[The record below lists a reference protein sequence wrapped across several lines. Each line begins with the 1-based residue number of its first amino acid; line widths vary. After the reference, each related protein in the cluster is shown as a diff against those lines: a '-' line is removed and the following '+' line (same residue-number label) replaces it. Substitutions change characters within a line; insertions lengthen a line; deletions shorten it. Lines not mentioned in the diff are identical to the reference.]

1 MKTILMLAHDD
12 EGQEARLQVALDMTR
27 ALGGH
32 LTCLD
37 IAQPPRWVEDY
48 VTTAG
53 AMIAFAQEET
63 REQANIDRLKQ
74 RLSLE
79 DVSWDALA
87 AIGDAQPTIVAQA
100 AFADAVVV
108 DCTAEGHRLSD
119 PRSLAAAT
127 AAGVHGLVV
136 AVPHMARGLDL
147 FAPAI
152 VAWDGSMPAAVA
164 LSRAIPLLQ
173 KASWVILLVVGDEE
187 LEGQPVEAAA
197 RYLSRHGIR
206 AEIQRVTPGNGGIDG
221 AIRDTARANRA
232 GYVVMGVYGHSP
244 LREAVFGGVSRQM
257 LDTSDVPLLLGR

>member
-12 EGQEARLQVALDMTR
+12 EGQEARLQAALDLTR

-37 IAQPPRWVEDY
+37 IAQPPRWVADY

-53 AMIAFAQEET
+53 AMIAFAREET
-63 REQANIDRLKQ
+63 REQANIDRLKE
-74 RLSLE
+74 RLSAE

-87 AIGDAQPTIVAQA
+87 AIGDAQPTVVAQA

-108 DCTAEGHRLSD
+108 DCSAEGHRLSD

-136 AVPHMARGLDL
+136 AVPEQSRGLDL
-147 FAPAI
+147 FAPAV

-164 LSRAIPLLQ
+164 LARAVPVLQ

-187 LEGQPVEAAA
+187 LEGQPAEAAA

-206 AEIQRVTPGNGGIDG
+206 AEIQRMAPGSGGIDG
-221 AIRDTARANRA
+221 AIRDTVRANRA
-232 GYVVMGVYGHSP
+232 GCVVMGVYGHSP
-244 LREAVFGGVSRQM
+244 LREALFGGVSRRM
-257 LDTSDVPLLLGR
+257 LETSEVPLLLGR

>member
-12 EGQEARLQVALDMTR
+12 DGQEARLQAALDLTR

-53 AMIAFAQEET
+53 AMIAFSQEET
-63 REQANIDRLKQ
+63 REQVNIDGLKQ
-74 RLSLE
+74 RLAVE

-108 DCTAEGHRLSD
+108 DCTAQGHRLSD

-127 AAGVHGLVV
+127 AAGVNGLVV
-136 AVPHMARGLDL
+136 AVPERTRGIDL
-147 FAPAI
+147 FASAV
-152 VAWDGSMPAAVA
+152 VAWDGSAAAAVA
-164 LSRAIPLLQ
+164 LARAVPVLQ
-173 KASWVILLVVGDEE
+173 RSSWVILLVVGDEE
-187 LEGQPVEAAA
+187 LEGQPAEAAA
-197 RYLSRHGIR
+197 RYLSRHGVR
-206 AEIQRVTPGNGGIDG
+206 AEIQRVAPGSGGVDG
-221 AIRDTARANRA
+221 AIRDTVRANRA
-232 GYVVMGVYGHSP
+232 GYLVMGVYGHSP
-244 LREAVFGGVSRQM
+244 LREALFGGVSRRM
-257 LDTSDVPLLLGR
+257 LETSEVPLLLGR